1 MERYDVVI
9 LGGGP
14 AGERAAITAARI
26 GRRVLLIEREHV
38 VGGTC
43 INWGTIPS
51 KTLRESALFVLS
63 ITRHKV
69 EGIRTEIADR
79 ITVQDFM
86 YRERLVVQRELELV
100 NKTLDKYQVEV
111 VKGHG
116 RFVDEHTVSVSGPDT
131 KELSRVAGDVIVIAT
146 GSIPN
151 RPESVPFDHETV
163 FDSNTI
169 LQLPRMPRT
178 MIVLGAGVIGVE
190 YASIFAALGV
200 RIVLVDTR
208 EQLLPYLDREIVEIL
223 QRELEQLGVEFVQ
236 GATSERIERIEGE
249 PPRVRCRTRSG
260 RILEADV
267 MLYAIG
273 RDGATRSLGLDTV
286 GIEPSPRGLI
296 EVNEWYQTRHA
307 HIYAVG
313 DVIGY
318 PALASTSMEQGRQA
332 IRHAFDAPGPRGRTT
347 VLPFALYSIPEV
359 SYIGESEKGLIEKGT
374 DFVVG
379 RALYEFNP
387 RGQISGDTEGL
398 LKLLF
403 ETESGRLL
411 GAHLVGHG
419 ASELIHVGQAYLNS
433 GADASTIAETLYNY
447 PTLSDLYR
455 HAALEG
461 LAARRRKLAR

>member
-1 MERYDVVI
+1 MEHYDVLI

-14 AGERAAITAARI
+14 AGERAAIGAARI
-26 GRRVLLIEREHV
+26 GKKVALIERENV

-63 ITRHKV
+63 LTRNKV

-86 YRERLVVQRELELV
+86 FRERRVVQRELELV
-100 NKTLDKYQVEV
+100 NRTLDRYKVEV
-111 VKGHG
+111 FEGHG
-116 RFVDEHTVSVSGPDT
+116 RLVDEHTVSVSGPDG
-131 KELSRVAGDVIVIAT
+131 KENRRFSGDVIVIAT
-146 GSIPN
+146 GSLPS
-151 RPESVPFDHETV
+151 RPEIVPFDHETV

-169 LQLPRMPRT
+169 LQLPRMPAT
-178 MIVLGAGVIGVE
+178 MLVLGAGVIGVE

-208 EQLLPYLDREIVEIL
+208 DQLLPYLDREIAGILERELVKLGVEIL
-223 QRELEQLGVEFVQ
+223 RGD
-236 GATSERIERIEGE
+236 ACERIERVGSE

-260 RILEADV
+260 RVLEVDA
-267 MLYAIG
+267 MLYAVG
-273 RDGATRSLGLDTV
+273 RDGNTRDLGLEGV
-286 GIEPSPRGLI
+286 GIRPNARGLL
-296 EVNEWYQTRHA
+296 EVNEWYQTVHP
-307 HIYAVG
+307 HIFAVG

-332 IRHAFDAPGPRGRTT
+332 IRHAYDVRGPRGRTT
-347 VLPFALYSIPEV
+347 ILPFALYSIPEV
-359 SYIGESEKGLIEKGT
+359 SYIGETEAGLLEKSV

-379 RALYEFNP
+379 RGRYEYNP
-387 RGQISGDTEGL
+387 RGQIMGDTEGL

-403 ETESGRLL
+403 ETDSGRLV
-411 GAHLVGHG
+411 GAHMIGHG
-419 ASELIHVGQAYLNS
+419 ASELVHIGQAFLN
-433 GADASTIAETLYNY
+433 ADADATTIAETLFNY

-455 HAALEG
+455 HAALEA
-461 LAARRRKLAR
+461 LAERRRRLAR